1 MRFFIIALHTII
13 VLPLQRSH
21 PPLRKR
27 VLWLDDGKVSPP
39 PPPPKGRKGIKYNTF
54 DLLPFSTLRAS
65 SVRESRFFR
74 GVRREKRMLRRDQ
87 SASSLNKQQPAVGG
101 AVNAF
106 LHSGCEYGEFCWS
119 FVFLLP
125 PRVSVKSIVVVVVA
139 FSRLNSVQISIPHN

>member
-1 MRFFIIALHTII
+1 
-13 VLPLQRSH
+13 
-21 PPLRKR
+21 
-27 VLWLDDGKVSPP
+27 
-39 PPPPKGRKGIKYNTF
+39 
-54 DLLPFSTLRAS
+54 
-65 SVRESRFFR
+65 
-74 GVRREKRMLRRDQ
+74 MLRRDQ

-139 FSRLNSVQISIPHN
+139 FSRLNSVQISIPHNSLW